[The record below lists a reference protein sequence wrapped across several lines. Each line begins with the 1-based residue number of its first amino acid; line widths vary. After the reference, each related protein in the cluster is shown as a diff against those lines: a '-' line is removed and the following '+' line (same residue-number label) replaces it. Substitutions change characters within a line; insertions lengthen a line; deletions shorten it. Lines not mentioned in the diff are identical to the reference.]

1 MTFKLPDFL
10 TWSTF
15 NGLRNKMGAPLIERF
30 GAQHVVTEIDLPVI
44 DRLQGAGIDV
54 TAEQIQVLNDGTL
67 AYKGYRVLVYIRDVP
82 SIGNRGSMPKYHF
95 AHCRTLETMYRNQR
109 SERYVVA
116 ISDSGFFHV
125 NVMDSGIKSE
135 PVRLDVCQNCLA
147 HIRWK
152 GFDMQMARPS
162 RLSIVSQ
169 FRLPEFFDKYPKD
182 LFAVTPKHSWDTAP
196 INTYTPDWLEV
207 SAKTRSQRGNTC
219 EKCSIIL
226 AGVASKYL
234 HVHHR
239 NGQKHDNKDAN
250 LAVLCIACHAD
261 EPLHGHMKGL
271 PDYREFTGRYRR
283 YT

>member
-15 NGLRNKMGAPLIERF
+15 NGLRSKMGAPLIERF
-30 GAQHVVTEIDLPVI
+30 GAQHIVTEIELPVI
-44 DRLQGAGIDV
+44 DRLQGTGIDV
-54 TAEQIQVLNDGTL
+54 TAEQIQVLEDGTL

-82 SIGNRGSMPKYHF
+82 LIGSRGSMPKYHF

-116 ISDSGFFHV
+116 ISDSGYFHV
-125 NVMDSGIKSE
+125 NVMDSGTKSE
-135 PVRLDVCQNCLA
+135 PVQLDVCQNCLA
-147 HIRWK
+147 QIRWK

-162 RLSIVSQ
+162 RLSIVGQ

-182 LFAVTPKHSWDTAP
+182 LLAVTPKHSSDTAP
-196 INTYTPDWLEV
+196 INTYTHDWVEV
-207 SAKTRSQRGNTC
+207 SARTRSQRGFKC
-219 EKCSIIL
+219 EKCSIVL
-226 AGVASKYL
+226 AGGSSKYL

-250 LAVLCIACHAD
+250 LAVLCIECHAD

-283 YT
+283 NT